1 MIRPAITLADVQI
14 DRDGTRIVHGVDA
27 TVAHGGWLGVIGANG
42 SGKTTLLRAIA
53 GRLPIAAGTLL
64 LDGVEC
70 TDDRAARATR
80 IGFAPEGD
88 TLPGL
93 LSGRELFGL
102 VAGKPVDLAADDACR
117 PLREALGLVAIAD
130 RPVATCS
137 AGMRQR
143 IALYCAFAGGQRIVI
158 LDEPYNWLDPL
169 AAFDLRHALRAL
181 VDQGYTLLTALHD
194 LSALPRACDTGLLLR
209 DGRVALQI
217 DAEMMRDAARDPA
230 TFERTTIDHLRAW
243 RP

>member
-1 MIRPAITLADVQI
+1 MIAPALILTDVHV
-14 DRDGTRIVHGVDA
+14 DRDGTRIVHGLDA
-27 TVAHGGWLGVIGANG
+27 TITQGAWLGVIGANG

-53 GRLPIAAGTLL
+53 GRLPIATGTLL
-64 LDGVEC
+64 LDGTEC
-70 TDDRAARATR
+70 AQDRAARAAH
-80 IGFAPEGD
+80 IGFAPDGD

-102 VAGKPVDLAADDACR
+102 VAGRPVDLTADDELQS
-117 PLREALGLVAIAD
+117 LRAALDVAAIAD
-130 RPVATCS
+130 LPVATCS

-143 IALYCAFAGGQRIVI
+143 LALYCAFAGGQRIVI

-181 VDQGYTLLTALHD
+181 VDRGYTLITALHD

-209 DGRVALQI
+209 DGRVALRI
-217 DAEMMRDAARDPA
+217 DADQMRDAARDPDR
-230 TFERTTIDHLRAW
+230 FERTTIDHLRAW